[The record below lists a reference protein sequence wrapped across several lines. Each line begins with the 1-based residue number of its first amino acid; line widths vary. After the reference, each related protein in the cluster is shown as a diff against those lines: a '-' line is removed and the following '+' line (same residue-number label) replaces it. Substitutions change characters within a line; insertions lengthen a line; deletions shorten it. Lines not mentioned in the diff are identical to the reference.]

1 MKQFGLPGTVRASM
15 GMYNTEEEIEVLL
28 RGLEKALK
36 MLR

>member
-1 MKQFGLPGTVRASM
+1 LPGTVRASM